1 MNIDWLWWLQLGFIL
16 YFLLLN
22 GMYLLLNVLSMVS
35 LMGYIRRRA
44 ETGEIARFM
53 TVPNGAEVTGLC
65 FSLDK
70 SVAFVGVQHPG
81 GAWPDGEGAPR
92 SSIVAVWREDG
103 ATIG

>member
-1 MNIDWLWWLQLGFIL
+1 
-16 YFLLLN
+16 
-22 GMYLLLNVLSMVS
+22 
-35 LMGYIRRRA
+35 
-44 ETGEIARFM
+44 M